1 MKMLVYG
8 AINIDHVYGLPHL
21 VREGETLTAVTYSK
35 NAGGKGLNQA
45 VALAKAGAD
54 VSMAGAIG
62 ADGLFLKEMLEE
74 TGVKAQYVSVL
85 DGPTGHA
92 MIQVD
97 AQARNSIVF
106 FPGANQKIDRA
117 MIEEVLSHFE
127 AGDYLSLQNE
137 ISGLETLIELA
148 HEKGMK
154 IVLNPSPITPQ
165 LLKAPIEKVDYL
177 VLNEIEGGEFTGET
191 EPDKVLDA
199 LLAKFPRLHVV
210 LTLGEK
216 GSVYAYGDA
225 RITQCAYPVKAV
237 DTTAAGDTF
246 TGYFLTGIMR
256 GDPVERALQYA
267 SMASSIAVGR
277 PGAGA
282 SVPLRE
288 EVEAALAKL

>member
-21 VREGETLTAVTYSK
+21 VREGETITAQTYSK
-35 NAGGKGLNQA
+35 NAGGKGLNQSI
-45 VALAKAGAD
+45 ALAKAGAD
-54 VSMAGAIG
+54 VCMAGAIG
-62 ADGLFLKEMLEE
+62 ADGLFLKEMLEKS
-74 TGVKAQYVSVL
+74 GVDAQYVSVL

-97 AQARNSIVF
+97 AQAHNSIVF
-106 FPGANQKIDRA
+106 FPGANQKIDRG
-117 MIEEVLSHFE
+117 MIEAVLAHFE
-127 AGDYLSLQNE
+127 SGDYLSLQNE

-148 HEKGMK
+148 REKGMK
-154 IVLNPSPITPQ
+154 IVLNPSPITPE
-165 LLKAPIEKVDYL
+165 LLKAPIDKVDYL

-191 EPDKVLDA
+191 EPEKVIDA
-199 LLAKFPRLHVV
+199 LLAKYPGLHVV

-216 GSVYAYGDA
+216 GSMYAYKDE
-225 RITQCAYPVKAV
+225 RIAQCAYPVKAV

-246 TGYFLTGIMR
+246 TGYFLTGIMH
-256 GDPVERALQYA
+256 GEPVECALKSA

-282 SVPLRE
+282 SVPEKE

>member
-8 AINIDHVYGLPHL
+8 AINMDHVYGLPHL
-21 VREGETLTAVTYSK
+21 VREGETLTAATYSK

-45 VALAKAGAD
+45 TALAKAGAD

-62 ADGLFLKEMLEE
+62 ADGMFLKEMLEE
-74 TGVKAQYVSVL
+74 TGVKAQYVSLL
-85 DGPTGHA
+85 DAPTGHA

-127 AGDYLSLQNE
+127 KGDYLSLQNE

-154 IVLNPSPITPQ
+154 IVLNPSPVTPQ

-177 VLNEIEGGEFTGET
+177 VLNEIEGAEFTGET
-191 EPDKVLDA
+191 EPEKVLDV
-199 LLAKFPRLHVV
+199 LLEKYPGLHVV
-210 LTLGEK
+210 LTLGK
-216 GSVYAYGDA
+216 QGSVYAYGKE
-225 RITQCAYPVKAV
+225 RIAQCAYPAKAV

-246 TGYFLTGIMR
+246 TGYFMTGVMR
-256 GDPVERALQYA
+256 GDAVERALQYA
-267 SMASSIAVGR
+267 AMASSIAVSR